1 MMKKI
6 LTSFLFAS
14 VVSISFPAQVDSIYA
29 VQNNEQSDGI
39 SKVEINIK
47 EMVKDQIEASK
58 QKQFNELMAASLHE
72 IISVEEKNNITVN
85 EIPVSKAIVFGVAD
99 LSVVIFLI
107 AVVLTF
113 IVIVIN
119 RIRSRRLK
127 IGENNPQ
134 LFSTELL
141 KQNIAMIR
149 NEDPVLNRK
158 ESQLKSTRK
167 NLRSVSLDKLKKNIS
182 ATAKELQLSKGEI
195 LLTSNIKKIERE
207 KVWNKMKG
215 LKINNHFAEF

>member
-1 MMKKI
+1 MKKI